1 LISFEDKVQK
11 TRGVLDG
18 FGLNGK
24 KKKYD
29 IEKSFLPA
37 SADRIWA
44 MVHALFPQKRSSRKA
59 FKQE

>member
-1 LISFEDKVQK
+1 MNK
-11 TRGVLDG
+11 TLGVLDG
-18 FGLNGK
+18 FGLNAHFSK
-24 KKKYD
+24 MERKKKYD
-29 IEKSFLPA
+29 IEKKSFLPA